1 MDALAPTTGTGHQ
14 LDNLEDLWSEIL
26 EAYLAELGLACPSL
40 PFPQAN

>member
-26 EAYLAELGLACPSL
+26 EAYLAELGL
-40 PFPQAN
+40 PFAAIPPGQLK

>member
-14 LDNLEDLWSEIL
+14 LVWKTFGRRSLKHISLS
-26 EAYLAELGLACPSL
+26 LACPSL